1 MASKRSAKM
10 PANGENK
17 PHMAETASKGSKDGA
32 SGIPRNGR
40 ASPAQMTLEISPFGR
55 IRPVDIDAQM
65 KDAYLSYSMSVIVS
79 RALPDARDGLKP
91 VQRRILFVMHDTGLR
106 ADSPYR
112 KSARIVGDVLGK
124 YHPHG
129 DQSVYD
135 AMARMAQDFSM
146 RYLLVD
152 GQGNFGSV
160 DGDPPAAMRYTEAR
174 LSKLSMEMLADID
187 KNTVD
192 FQENFDGTLMEP
204 TVLPAAVPNLI
215 VNGATGIAVGMATNI
230 PPHNLAEICDATAF
244 IIDKMLQSKKRWA
257 QDDPLPDVEVDVDDL
272 LKFVK
277 GPDFPTGGIVFR
289 YNDKV
294 EGGDALRMMYATGRS
309 KLIVQAK
316 AHIEEGQRGKT
327 HIIVTEL
334 PYEVNK
340 SALIERIAELAR
352 DEKIPGITD
361 IRDESDRRG
370 MRIVIDVGK
379 GEDPRKTLAGLYK
392 YTAMKGTFGVT
403 MLALVDGEPRVLPLR
418 RLLHVFIEHRREIV
432 RRRSEHDLLRAKER
446 AHILEGLVKALDIID
461 EIIALI
467 RASRDTDTAR
477 HGLIHKFKF
486 TEAQA
491 NAILE
496 MQLRRLAALE
506 RKKLEDELAEKRKLI
521 KYLEDLLAHPNKIL
535 GVIREELMSLKER
548 FGDSRRTTIIGD
560 AKKKGVSADQVLTTH
575 ELLPNEKV
583 AVIIGQNGK
592 VGRVSDSV
600 RITASAQMMPAAIV
614 KCTTKDLVYV
624 VGASGKAVVLS
635 VANLPAED
643 VTTGG
648 GADLRAIASAF
659 PGGDDVIGAFALART
674 DSTGFV
680 VLATSAGMVK
690 RTEVSALPGA
700 TGTVFPLIGLN
711 EGDSVISVAVT
722 RGDEDI
728 ALFTQQ
734 GMAIRFKQ
742 DEVRPMGLPATGVV
756 GIKLAEGDMVISM
769 AALIP
774 KDKERDVVLATTDGK
789 AKRLAAKEYP
799 VQGRAG
805 KGVTSAKLTRDV
817 TVADAVMAAGDDTI
831 VYITLKGTAKSLKA
845 KHLTRRGR
853 PAGGDEA
860 IALSAN
866 DRLVK
871 MLVMSN

>member
-1 MASKRSAKM
+1 MAEKRSAKM
-10 PANGENK
+10 PANGGTD
-17 PHMAETASKGSKDGA
+17 PVTAGATGKRSKDGK
-32 SGIPRNGR
+32 GGVPRNGH
-40 ASPAQMTLEISPFGR
+40 AAPAQMTLEISPFGR
-55 IRPVDIDAQM
+55 IRAVDIDAQM

-204 TVLPAAVPNLI
+204 TVLPAAAPNLI

-244 IIDKMLQSKKRWA
+244 IIDKILQSKKRWS
-257 QDDPLPDVEVDVDDL
+257 QDDPLPDVEIDVDDL

-352 DEKIPGITD
+352 DEKIAGITD

-392 YTAMKGTFGVT
+392 HTAMKGTFGVT

-432 RRRSEHDLLRAKER
+432 RRRSEHDLLRARER

-461 EIIALI
+461 QIIKLI
-467 RASRDTDTAR
+467 RGSRDTDAAR
-477 HGLIHKFKF
+477 HGLIHTFKF
-486 TEAQA
+486 TELQA
-491 NAILE
+491 NAILD

-506 RKKLEDELAEKRKLI
+506 RKKLEDELAEKRRLI
-521 KYLEDLLAHPNKIL
+521 RYLEDLLAHPNKIL
-535 GVIREELMSLKER
+535 GVIRDETMALKER
-548 FGDSRRTTIIGD
+548 FGDSRRTTVIGD
-560 AKKKGVSADQVLTTH
+560 GKKKGVSADQVLTTH

-583 AVIIGQNGK
+583 TVIVGQNGK
-592 VGRVSDSV
+592 VGRVSGSARV
-600 RITASAQMMPAAIV
+600 TAAAEVMPAAIV

-624 VGASGKAVVLS
+624 VGSSGRAVVLS

-648 GADLRAIASAF
+648 GAALTAIASSF
-659 PGGDDVIGAFALART
+659 PPGDDVIGAFALTRT
-674 DSTGFV
+674 ASAGFV

-690 RTEVSALPGA
+690 RTEVGALPGA
-700 TGTVFPLIGLN
+700 TGTVFPIIGVN
-711 EGDSVISVAVT
+711 EGDSVVSVAVT

-756 GIKLAEGDMVISM
+756 GIKLAEGDIVISM
-769 AALIP
+769 AALDP
-774 KDKERDVVLATTDGK
+774 KDKAREVVLATTDGR
-789 AKRLAAKEYP
+789 ARRLAVKEYP

-805 KGVTSAKLTRDV
+805 KGVISAKLARDA
-817 TVADAVMAAGDDTI
+817 TVADAVMAAGEDTI
-831 VYITLKGTAKSLKA
+831 VYVTLKGTAKSLKA
-845 KHLTRRGR
+845 KNLTRRGR
-853 PAGGDEA
+853 PADGDEA
-860 IALSAN
+860 IALSGS
-866 DRLVK
+866 DRLAK
-871 MLVMSN
+871 MVVVAG

>member
-1 MASKRSAKM
+1 MAGAKGKR
-10 PANGENK
+10 
-17 PHMAETASKGSKDGA
+17 SKDGK
-32 SGIPRNGR
+32 SSIPRNGH
-40 ASPAQMTLEISPFGR
+40 AAPAQMALEISPFGR
-55 IRPVDIDAQM
+55 IRAVDIDAQM

-174 LSKLSMEMLADID
+174 LSRLSMEMLSDID

-204 TVLPAAVPNLI
+204 TVMPAAVPNLI

-230 PPHNLAEICDATAF
+230 PPHNLGEICDATTF
-244 IIDKMLQSKKRWA
+244 IIDKVLQSKKRWG

-277 GPDFPTGGIVFR
+277 
-289 YNDKV
+289 
-294 EGGDALRMMYATGRS
+294 GGDALRMMYATGRS

-352 DEKIPGITD
+352 DEKIAGITD

-379 GEDPRKTLAGLYK
+379 GEDPRKALAGLYK

-418 RLLHVFIEHRREIV
+418 RLLHVFVEHRREIV

-461 EIIALI
+461 QIIKLI
-467 RASRDTDTAR
+467 RGSRDTDAAR
-477 HGLIHKFKF
+477 HGLISRFKF
-486 TEAQA
+486 TELQA
-491 NAILE
+491 NAILD

-506 RKKLEDELAEKRKLI
+506 RRKLEDELAEKRRLI

-535 GVIREELMSLKER
+535 GVIRDEIVALKER

-560 AKKKGVSADQVLTTH
+560 NKKKGVSADQVLTTH
-575 ELLPNEKV
+575 ELLPDEKV
-583 AVIIGQNGK
+583 TVIVGQNGK
-592 VGRVSDSV
+592 IGRVNESV
-600 RITASAQMMPAAIV
+600 RVTAAAAVMPAAIA

-624 VGASGKAVVLS
+624 VGSSGKAVVLS

-648 GADLRAIASAF
+648 GAALTAIASSF
-659 PGGDDVIGAFALART
+659 PPGDDVIGAFALTRT
-674 DSTGFV
+674 DSAGFV

-690 RTEVSALPGA
+690 RTEVGALPGA
-700 TGTVFPLIGLN
+700 TGTVFPIIGVN
-711 EGDSVISVAVT
+711 EGDSAISAAVT

-734 GMAIRFKQ
+734 GMAIRFRQ
-742 DEVRPMGLPATGVV
+742 DEVRPMGLPAAGVV
-756 GIKLAEGDMVISM
+756 GIKLAEGDIVMSM
-769 AALIP
+769 AVLDP
-774 KDKERDVVLATTDGK
+774 KDKEREVVLATTDGK
-789 AKRLAAKEYP
+789 AKRLAVKDYP

-805 KGVTSAKLTRDV
+805 KGVVSAKLARDA
-817 TVADAVMAAGDDTI
+817 TVADAVMAAGEDTI
-831 VYITLKGTAKSLKA
+831 VYVTLKGTAKSLKA
-845 KHLTRRGR
+845 KNLTRRGR
-853 PAGGDEA
+853 PASGDEA
-860 IALSAN
+860 IALSGS
-866 DRLVK
+866 DRLAK
-871 MLVMSN
+871 MVVVAG

>member
-1 MASKRSAKM
+1 MAAKQATTRTRKITKAGNAAPASQATGRRAGGAP
-10 PANGENK
+10 PANGK
-17 PHMAETASKGSKDGA
+17 SA
-32 SGIPRNGR
+32 
-40 ASPAQMTLEISPFGR
+40 PAQMTLEISPFGR

-174 LSKLSMEMLADID
+174 LSRLSMEMLADID

-215 VNGATGIAVGMATNI
+215 INGATGIAVGMATNI

-244 IIDKMLQSKKRWA
+244 VIDRILQSKKRWS
-257 QDDPLPDVEVDVDDL
+257 QDDPLPDVEVDIDEL
-272 LKFVK
+272 MKFVK

-379 GEDPRKTLAGLYK
+379 GEDPRKALAGLYK

-403 MLALVDGEPRVLPLR
+403 MLALVDGEPRVLSLR

-432 RRRSEHDLLRAKER
+432 RRRSEYDLLRARER

-461 EIIALI
+461 QIIKLI
-467 RASRDTDTAR
+467 RGSRDTDAAR
-477 HGLIHKFKF
+477 QGLIHTFQF
-486 TEAQA
+486 TELQA

-535 GVIREELMSLKER
+535 GVIRDELLALKER

-560 AKKKGVSADQVLTTH
+560 NKKKGISADAVLTTH
-575 ELLPNEKV
+575 ELMPDEKV
-583 AVIIGQNGK
+583 AVIVGQNGK
-592 VGRVSDSV
+592 IGRVNEPV
-600 RITASAQMMPAAIV
+600 RVTAAAEVMPAAIV
-614 KCTTKDLVYV
+614 KCATKDLVYV
-624 VGASGKAVVLS
+624 VGSSGRAVVLS

-643 VTTGG
+643 VTAGE
-648 GADLRAIASAF
+648 GAALSAIASAF
-659 PGGDDVIGAFALART
+659 PPGDDVIGAFALSRT
-674 DSTGFV
+674 ASAGFV
-680 VLATSAGMVK
+680 VLATSNGMVK
-690 RTEVSALPGA
+690 RTEVSVLPGA
-700 TGTVFPLIGLN
+700 TGTVFPIVGVA
-711 EGDSVISVAVT
+711 EGDSVVSVAVT

-756 GIKLAEGDMVISM
+756 GIKLADGDIVVSM
-769 AALIP
+769 AALDP
-774 KDKERDVVLATTDGK
+774 KDKEREVVLASTDGR
-789 AKRLAAKEYP
+789 ASRLASKEYP

-805 KGVTSAKLTRDV
+805 KGVISAKLARDA
-817 TVADAVMAAGDDTI
+817 TVADAVMAAGEDTI
-831 VYITLKGTAKSLKA
+831 VYVTLKGTAKSLKA
-845 KHLTRRGR
+845 KNLTRRSR

-860 IALSAN
+860 IALSGS
-866 DRLVK
+866 DRLAK
-871 MLVMSN
+871 LLVVAG